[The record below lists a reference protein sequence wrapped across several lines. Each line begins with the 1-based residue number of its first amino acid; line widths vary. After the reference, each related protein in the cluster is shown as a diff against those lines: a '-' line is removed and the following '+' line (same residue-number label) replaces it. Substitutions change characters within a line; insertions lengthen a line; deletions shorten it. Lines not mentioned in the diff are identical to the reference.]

1 MPLDEI
7 ADRSFNDSEE
17 ELLGMQQSLEAGSSN
32 SPLPSS
38 WLLEVAAAALQET
51 GLHLYYS
58 NQEVLH
64 GEKLVLKSSFPNVEA
79 TLNQDQK
86 LKADCRSSS

>member
-17 ELLGMQQSLEAGSSN
+17 ELLGMQLSLEAGSSN

-38 WLLEVAAAALQET
+38 WLLEVAAAA
-51 GLHLYYS
+51 
-58 NQEVLH
+58 
-64 GEKLVLKSSFPNVEA
+64 
-79 TLNQDQK
+79 
-86 LKADCRSSS
+86 ADIM